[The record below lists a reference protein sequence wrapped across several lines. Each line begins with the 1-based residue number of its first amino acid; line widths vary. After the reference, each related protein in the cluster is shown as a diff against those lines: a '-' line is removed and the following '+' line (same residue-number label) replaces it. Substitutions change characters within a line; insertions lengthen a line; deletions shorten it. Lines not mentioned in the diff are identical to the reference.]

1 MNMRNWTILLV
12 GCLLLWEGP
21 EAASATLPTGLTV
34 TVNMTGDDSDLNPG
48 DGLCDGQFIAGIQ
61 CSLRAAIEE
70 LNAIG
75 PGSSLHRIEFSIPG
89 SGPFTISPASALPAI
104 AVPVAID
111 GETQPGAAC
120 PTANTPANLL
130 IELDG
135 GNAGASVN
143 GLVFDP
149 GSDGSLLGGLAIG
162 NFDGS
167 GILVESNQVQVGCMH
182 VGLSPDGV
190 TALANG
196 LNGITVNGDSNLIGG
211 SKSAS
216 WRNVISGNA
225 GVGVYLS
232 EDAYGNDL
240 VNNFIGTTSD
250 GMSAAGNLTGGVYI
264 AGVDNLVASATL
276 TTGQN
281 VISGNAGYGI
291 RIDQGDQSL
300 IVINYI
306 GVARDG
312 LTSLPNGGNG
322 IEILGEAYDN
332 EIGNPIF
339 LFTSGNSLP
348 VSSANRIAHNGGHGI
363 ALKNAGGIDPNYNQL
378 YQNAIYD
385 NAGLGIDLGD
395 NGVDVNDPGDGDA
408 GANGGQNY
416 PMLSGTG
423 GSTIVTVTLASAGN
437 SAYDIDLF
445 RSTACDPSGYG
456 EGEAYLT
463 TVELTTD
470 ASGNAS
476 TEVDLDGLASPG
488 EGITAITRADF
499 RVTSEF
505 SNCIP
510 FMYAENVSTVF
521 IPLVWR

>member
-12 GCLLLWEGP
+12 GCLLLLEGS
-21 EAASATLPTGLTV
+21 EAASATLLTGLTV

-111 GETQPGAAC
+111 GETQPGADC

-135 GNAGASVN
+135 GYAGASVN
-143 GLVFDP
+143 GLVFNP

-162 NFDGS
+162 NFNGS

-232 EDAYGNDL
+232 QGAYGNAIIH
-240 VNNFIGTTSD
+240 NFIGTTSD

-264 AGVDNLVASATL
+264 AGVDNSVASATL
-276 TTGQN
+276 TSGQN

-363 ALKNAGGIDPNYNQL
+363 ALKNAGGNDPNYNQL

-395 NGVDVNDPGDGDA
+395 NGVDVNDPGDGDG

-416 PMLSGTG
+416 PVLSGTG
-423 GSTIVTVTLASAGN
+423 GSTNVTVTLASTGN

-488 EGITAITRADF
+488 EGITAIARADF
-499 RVTSEF
+499 RITSEF

-510 FMYAENVSTVF
+510 FMYAENVTTVF